1 MIDWVNTVSISVSM
15 SLDACSVNAANG
27 IKEENIKPIKLV
39 LISLCFGV
47 AQFLMPLIGYLVG
60 LSFKQYIESFIPWI
74 AFGLLLLLSI
84 KSLIDWLKE
93 IKQKDEKE
101 VQKEKR
107 IKISEIL
114 IQTIA
119 TSIDALCIGFVY
131 IDSPITEALI
141 IFTVIGLITWALS
154 FLTGFFSK
162 YLSKLLNKWSCL
174 IASIVFFA
182 IGLKILLEGIL

>member
-84 KSLIDWLKE
+84 KSLIDWIKE
-93 IKQKDEKE
+93 IKQKNEEE
-101 VQKEKR
+101 VKKEKR

-114 IQTIA
+114 IQTVA

-141 IFTVIGLITWALS
+141 IFATIGLITWALS

-162 YLSKLLNKWSCL
+162 YLSKLLNKWAGL

>member
-39 LISLCFGV
+39 LISLCFGI

-60 LSFKQYIESFIPWI
+60 LSLKQYIESFIPWI

-84 KSLIDWLKE
+84 KSLIDWIKE

-101 VQKEKR
+101 IQKEKR

-114 IQTIA
+114 IQTVA

-131 IDSPITEALI
+131 IESPITEALI
-141 IFTVIGLITWALS
+141 IFVTIGLITWVLS

-162 YLSKLLNKWSCL
+162 YLSKLLNKWSGL

>member
-84 KSLIDWLKE
+84 KSLIDWIKE
-93 IKQKDEKE
+93 IKQKNEEE
-101 VQKEKR
+101 VKKEKR

-114 IQTIA
+114 IQTVA

-162 YLSKLLNKWSCL
+162 YLSKLLNKWSGL

>member
-84 KSLIDWLKE
+84 KSLIDWIKE
-93 IKQKDEKE
+93 IKQKDEEEIK
-101 VQKEKR
+101 KEKR

-141 IFTVIGLITWALS
+141 IFTVIGLVTWALS

-162 YLSKLLNKWSCL
+162 YLSKLLNKWSGL

>member
-84 KSLIDWLKE
+84 KSLIDWIKE
-93 IKQKDEKE
+93 IKQKNEAEAGEGGD
-101 VQKEKR
+101 QGDPFR
-107 IKISEIL
+107 
-114 IQTIA
+114 
-119 TSIDALCIGFVY
+119 TSDR
-131 IDSPITEALI
+131 
-141 IFTVIGLITWALS
+141 
-154 FLTGFFSK
+154 
-162 YLSKLLNKWSCL
+162 
-174 IASIVFFA
+174 
-182 IGLKILLEGIL
+182 

>member
-27 IKEENIKPIKLV
+27 IKEENIKPIKLI

-84 KSLIDWLKE
+84 KSLIDWIKE
-93 IKQKDEKE
+93 IKQKNEEE
-101 VQKEKR
+101 VKKEKR

-114 IQTIA
+114 IQTVA

-162 YLSKLLNKWSCL
+162 YLSKLLNKWSGL

>member
-84 KSLIDWLKE
+84 KSLIDWIKE
-93 IKQKDEKE
+93 IKQKNEEE
-101 VQKEKR
+101 VKKEKR

-114 IQTIA
+114 IQTVA

-141 IFTVIGLITWALS
+141 IFATIGLITWALS

-162 YLSKLLNKWSCL
+162 YFS
-174 IASIVFFA
+174 AVRFF
-182 IGLKILLEGIL
+182 